1 MCVSAETFAHPTDR
15 VMRLEIGAGDYLTKP
30 LDPRE
35 LLARAKAVLRRTVEK
50 AAAPTRSETRPLLCF
65 VGWRLDVARRELR
78 STDNVLVLHIP
89 RSIAASTFRSA
100 GFATNSSVIRR
111 PRS

>member
-15 VMRLEIGAGDYLTKP
+15 VVRLEIGAD
-30 LDPRE
+30 E
-35 LLARAKAVLRRTVEK
+35 LLAVLRRTVEK

-111 PRS
+111 PRR